1 MNRLTDFFDFGN
13 LTEKWIE
20 RKYSKFDFSFSTQVW
35 WKFFLEK
42 IRLLKCWRKV
52 EQGFSSF
59 LPALQLRCM
68 YSSKTLNPTF
78 ENPWI
83 TKDYNSAKRKGYHR
97 KKFYAYMFSI
107 ISSPKYFFKVFFIN
121 LMNFCTHT
129 QVQRFIN
136 NVSYLSSVF

>member
-1 MNRLTDFFDFGN
+1 MAPLSISDGPVNGLSVDNPKLRP
-13 LTEKWIE
+13 
-20 RKYSKFDFSFSTQVW
+20 
-35 WKFFLEK
+35 
-42 IRLLKCWRKV
+42 V

-78 ENPWI
+78 ENPWF
-83 TKDYNSAKRKGYHR
+83 TKDYNSAKRKGYLR

-129 QVQRFIN
+129 STTLYKQCIISFISILNRSVVQ
-136 NVSYLSSVF
+136 LSIFYDEKILEYTWVL

>member
-1 MNRLTDFFDFGN
+1 M
-13 LTEKWIE
+13 
-20 RKYSKFDFSFSTQVW
+20 
-35 WKFFLEK
+35 
-42 IRLLKCWRKV
+42 
-52 EQGFSSF
+52 
-59 LPALQLRCM
+59 CM

-129 QVQRFIN
+129 STTLYKQCIISFISILNRSAVQ
-136 NVSYLSSVF
+136 LSIFYNEKILEYTWFYKSIFYKSLHRYVCLMPHNFRQLNQR